1 MTASTPAPY
10 YQDETVTLYHGDA
23 IEVMASLPDRSVDAV
38 LTDPPFSSGGRLET
52 TRAKQARMIR
62 SVKDEDWIRGD
73 GMSTQGFL
81 WFMRL
86 AAMQWHRILTS
97 GGHALAFTDWRMAPN
112 LAAALESADLRQHPT
127 IVWNK
132 TYFGMGHVFRN
143 QYELIVDVT
152 AGNPRPPQR
161 RDVGNV
167 IDCAPIRSKA
177 HPTEK
182 PRHLLRTLLSVVAAP
197 GQIVLDPFAGSGS
210 TLLAARD
217 LGIHASGVEIDERY
231 CEVIAERLAT
241 DTPLAPTALVV
252 DELENQDPLFEMEPS
267 DA

>member
-1 MTASTPAPY
+1 MPEPVPY
-10 YQDETVTLYHGDA
+10 YEDETVTLYCGDA
-23 IEVMASLPDRSVDAV
+23 IEVMDAMPDRSVDAV
-38 LTDPPFSSGGRLET
+38 LTDPPYSSGGRLET
-52 TRAKQARMIR
+52 SRAKQKHMIR
-62 SVKDEDWIRGD
+62 SVTDEQWIRGD

-86 AAMQWHRILTS
+86 AGAQWRRVLTS
-97 GGHALAFTDWRMAPN
+97 GGHALAFADWRMAPN

-127 IVWNK
+127 VVWNK

-167 IDCAPIRSKA
+167 IDCAPFRSKL

-182 PRHLLRTLLSVVAAP
+182 PRHLLRTLLSVVAGP
-197 GQIVLDPFAGSGS
+197 DQVVLDPFAGSGS

-217 LGIHASGVEIDERY
+217 LGIRSIGIEIDERY
-231 CEVIAERLAT
+231 CEVIAERLVT
-241 DTPLAPTALVV
+241 DTPLAPTALVI
-252 DELENQDPLFEMEPS
+252 DELENQDPLFEMETTS
-267 DA
+267 

>member
-1 MTASTPAPY
+1 MRPY
-10 YQDETVTLYHGDA
+10 YEDETVTLYCGDA
-23 IEVMASLPDRSVDAV
+23 IEVMADLPDRSVDAV

-127 IVWNK
+127 VVWNK

-143 QYELIVDVT
+143 QYELVVDVT

-167 IDCAPIRSKA
+167 IDCAPIRSKL

-182 PRHLLRTLLSVVAAP
+182 PQHLLRTLLSVVAAP
-197 GQIVLDPFAGSGS
+197 GGVVLDPFAGSGA

-217 LGIHASGVEIDERY
+217 LGAKAIGIEIDERY
-231 CEVIAERLAT
+231 CEITATRLQQEASLT
-241 DTPLAPTALVV
+241 AVALAPEATELPGQTSLL
-252 DELENQDPLFEMEPS
+252 DELEAAS
-267 DA
+267 

>member
-1 MTASTPAPY
+1 MNEPY
-10 YQDETVTLYHGDA
+10 YQDEAVMLYLGDA
-23 IEVMASLPDRSVDAV
+23 IEVMDAMPDGSVDAV
-38 LTDPPFSSGGRLET
+38 LTDPPYSSGGRLET

-62 SVKDEDWIRGD
+62 SVKDEHWIRGD

-86 AAMQWHRILTS
+86 AGAQWRRILTS
-97 GGHALAFTDWRMAPN
+97 GGHALAFADWRMAPN

-127 IVWNK
+127 VVWNK

-152 AGNPRPPQR
+152 SGNPRPPQR

-167 IDCAPIRSKA
+167 IDCAPIRSKL

-182 PRHLLRTLLSVVAAP
+182 PQHLLRTLLSVVAAP
-197 GQIVLDPFAGSGS
+197 GQTVLDPFAGSGA
-210 TLLAARD
+210 TLQAAKSMGMKAV
-217 LGIHASGVEIDERY
+217 GIEIDERW
-231 CEVIAERLAT
+231 CEAAATRLQQEQ
-241 DTPLAPTALVV
+241 PLTEAVMAPESTELPGQGSLL
-252 DELENQDPLFEMEPS
+252 DELEAAS
-267 DA
+267 